1 MSTPE
6 WTRQLAKLLLLPPAA
21 LLILAFVGVAIAGRR
36 ARLGRTLAIASLVML
51 TLLAMPV
58 VGGLLVR
65 SFGAVVPLDTS
76 SIANAQA
83 IVVLSGGTR
92 RYAAEYRGPTVG
104 TLTLERLRYAAR
116 LARQTGLPVLVSGGR
131 VRHSP
136 PEALLMREVMQ
147 EFGVQV
153 RWIETRART
162 THENAVNSAVILEAN
177 GVQRVILVGHSFD
190 FPRSRKEFEAAGI
203 QVIPAPINIPSEA
216 PLDWGDFW
224 PSVGGLRLSY
234 YAMYE
239 ILGNARFDIT
249 QAFNGNSADT
259 RSTPRS
265 SSPLP
270 RGS

>member
-1 MSTPE
+1 MIAE
-6 WTRQLAKLLLLPPAA
+6 WIRELVKLLVLPPAEFM
-21 LLILAFVGVAIAGRR
+21 ILALVGVVISIRRPRAGR
-36 ARLGRTLAIASLVML
+36 ALAFGSLIAL

-65 SFGAVVPLDTS
+65 SFGALAPLDPSAVT
-76 SIANAQA
+76 NVQA

-104 TLTLERLRYAAR
+104 TLTLERLRYGAR
-116 LARQTGLPVLVSGGR
+116 LARRTQLPVLVTGGR
-131 VRHSP
+131 FRNAP
-136 PEALLMREVMQ
+136 PEALLMRDVLS
-147 EFGVQV
+147 EFGIPA
-153 RWIETRART
+153 RWVETRART
-162 THENAVNSAVILEAN
+162 THENAVNSAAILKTS
-177 GVQRVILVGHSFD
+177 GVRRVILVGHSFD

-203 QVIPAPINIPSEA
+203 DVIPAPINIPSEA

-234 YAMYE
+234 YATYE
-239 ILGNARFDIT
+239 ILGNALFDVT
-249 QAFNGNSADT
+249 HAFNGSSADT
-259 RSTPRS
+259 RATPPT

>member
-1 MSTPE
+1 
-6 WTRQLAKLLLLPPAA
+6 LLLLPPAG
-21 LLILAFVGVAIAGRR
+21 LLILAFFGLAIAGRH
-36 ARLGRTLAIASLVML
+36 ARLGRTFAIASLVAL

-65 SFGAVVPLDTS
+65 SFGAVAPLDMS
-76 SIANAQA
+76 RIPNAQA

-92 RYAAEYRGPTVG
+92 RYAAEYRGPAVG
-104 TLTLERLRYAAR
+104 ALTLERLRYAAR
-116 LARQTGLPVLVSGGR
+116 LVRQTGLPLLVSGGR
-131 VRHSP
+131 VRHAP
-136 PEALLMREVMQ
+136 PEALLMREVLQ
-147 EFGVQV
+147 EFGVPV
-153 RWIETRART
+153 RWLETRART
-162 THENAVNSAVILEAN
+162 THENAVNSAAILKAS
-177 GVQRVILVGHSFD
+177 GVQHVILVGHSFD

-203 QVIPAPINIPSEA
+203 EVIPAPINIPSDA

-239 ILGNARFDIT
+239 ILGNALFDLT
-249 QAFNGNSADT
+249 HAFTGNSSDT
-259 RSTPRS
+259 RATPPT